1 MILARNWKE
10 KPALNVD
17 RSQFKH
23 QENEKREW
31 LRTQTN
37 FPLQCKANVKEI
49 SADVILFPSQENVK
63 GVTGSSRCQSP
74 ISEPLNHHRHQKL
87 MIIWS
92 VDQHCL
98 LNRLQAFHISRFKKG
113 KTEYLVKWK
122 GWSPR

>member
-23 QENEKREW
+23 QENGKREW

-74 ISEPLNHHRHQKL
+74 ISEPLNHHRHL
-87 MIIWS
+87 
-92 VDQHCL
+92 
-98 LNRLQAFHISRFKKG
+98 FHVGRGVSDKI
-113 KTEYLVKWK
+113 
-122 GWSPR
+122 PNI

>member
-23 QENEKREW
+23 QENGKREW

-74 ISEPLNHHRHQKL
+74 ISEPLNHHRH
-87 MIIWS
+87 
-92 VDQHCL
+92 L
-98 LNRLQAFHISRFKKG
+98 LLVEASLTKSLIFSSMYLISMLYKFANLQQQGSHI
-113 KTEYLVKWK
+113 
-122 GWSPR
+122 

>member
-23 QENEKREW
+23 QENGKREW

-49 SADVILFPSQENVK
+49 SADAILDVRQICQFTAAEFSHLNGKLKFLLYSKSTRTCP
-63 GVTGSSRCQSP
+63 GS
-74 ISEPLNHHRHQKL
+74 
-87 MIIWS
+87 
-92 VDQHCL
+92 
-98 LNRLQAFHISRFKKG
+98 
-113 KTEYLVKWK
+113 KTVLHWK
-122 GWSPR
+122 GGVDTRDARCY